1 MMSSGISDE
10 HLLYGSSP
18 LSSSMS
24 PTRSQLISGDDDY
37 YNPQDGSSPTNN
49 LLHNPSTEDDEK
61 GVVKTRYIP
70 ILTRILTALLAIS
83 LIGVVFCVLPY
94 FAVEAGK
101 RGHINQTLYWIA
113 GCFVL
118 ITVPISVLGIVQ
130 HLVNWYMPQVQ
141 KFVVRILFM
150 VPIFSIQSWFSL
162 FFHSASPY
170 LTAVRDLYEAFVLSS
185 FVYYIIE
192 LCGGEDQ
199 LANKLRMK
207 DPKLG
212 QHNCL
217 VRSQCGIWQMG
228 RPFLLHCKYG
238 VLQFVFFKIITTIV
252 VIILHTQDS
261 FHKGEWG
268 WNSAYAYLA
277 IIMNVSIAYALYCLV
292 TLYFATKDDLKEWN
306 PVWKFLCIKG
316 IIFATFWQGF
326 LIQVLYSVG
335 VIKGFGDWDASTTA
349 DKLPDFLICIEML
362 GFAVLHLYA
371 FPHTDY
377 LHYLQRHDQSFNNNG
392 GGSILRSPF
401 RGRRMGRGND
411 NNTETL
417 FLFDQDNNVVNDSS
431 IDTEYQPP
439 TVRQLDRPMSV
450 SRALVSTVNP
460 SETLSDIS
468 RMAGSVVVGGEGSS
482 AGRGGNGERGG
493 GSRRGGGPLSDGEVI
508 FSLDQAEGI

>member
-1 MMSSGISDE
+1 MLVLFFI
-10 HLLYGSSP
+10 P
-18 LSSSMS
+18 LCS
-24 PTRSQLISGDDDY
+24 I
-37 YNPQDGSSPTNN
+37 PQ
-49 LLHNPSTEDDEK
+49 
-61 GVVKTRYIP
+61 
-70 ILTRILTALLAIS
+70 
-83 LIGVVFCVLPY
+83 
-94 FAVEAGK
+94 
-101 RGHINQTLYWIA
+101 
-113 GCFVL
+113 
-118 ITVPISVLGIVQ
+118 
-130 HLVNWYMPQVQ
+130 
-141 KFVVRILFM
+141 FVVRILFM

-199 LANKLRMK
+199 LSDKLRMK
-207 DPKLG
+207 DPKFG
-212 QHNCL
+212 KHNCL
-217 VRSQCGIWQMG
+217 VRSQCGNWQMG
-228 RPFLLHCKYG
+228 RPFLMNCKYG
-238 VLQFVFFKIITTIV
+238 VLQFVFFKIVTTFI
-252 VIILHTQDS
+252 VIILHSQDS

-268 WNSAYAYLA
+268 WNSAYTYLA
-277 IIMNVSIAYALYCLV
+277 VIMNVSIGYALYCLV
-292 TLYFATKDDLKEWN
+292 KLYFATKDDLKEWN

-316 IIFATFWQGF
+316 IIFATFWQNF

-335 VIKGFGDWDASTTA
+335 VIKGFGDWDAATVA

-377 LHYLQRHDQSFNNNG
+377 LHYLQRHEQTFNNNG
-392 GGSILRSPF
+392 GGSLLSSPF
-401 RGRRMGRGND
+401 RGRRNVRGND

-417 FLFDQDNNVVNDSS
+417 FLFDQDNNVVNDTS

-468 RMAGSVVVGGEGSS
+468 RMAGSVVVGSEGSS
-482 AGRGGNGERGG
+482 SGRRRNAERGA

>member
-1 MMSSGISDE
+1 
-10 HLLYGSSP
+10 
-18 LSSSMS
+18 MS
-24 PTRSQLISGDDDY
+24 PTTQSQLTNDDDDDDNY
-37 YNPQDGSSPTNN
+37 YNPQDGSSPTTNN
-49 LLHNPSTEDDEK
+49 LFHNLSSDENDDK
-61 GVVKTRYIP
+61 KSRIKLRYIIP
-70 ILTRILTALLAIS
+70 MLTRILTAILAIS

-101 RGHINQTLYWIA
+101 KGHINQTLYWIA

-162 FFHSASPY
+162 FFLSAAPY
-170 LTAVRDLYEAFVLSS
+170 LTAVRELYEAFVLSS

-207 DPKLG
+207 DPKFG
-212 QHNCL
+212 QHTTCL

-228 RPFLLHCKYG
+228 RPFLLNCKYG
-238 VLQFVFFKIITTIV
+238 VLQFVFFKIVGTIV
-252 VIILHTQDS
+252 VIVLHSQDS
-261 FHKGEWG
+261 FHQGEWG
-268 WNSAYAYLA
+268 WNSSYTYLA

-306 PVWKFLCIKG
+306 PVWKFICIKG
-316 IIFATFWQGF
+316 IIFATFWQHF

-335 VIKGFGDWDASTTA
+335 VIKGFGDWDASMAA
-349 DKLPDFLICIEML
+349 DGLPAFLICIEML
-362 GFAVLHLYA
+362 GFAVAHLYA

-377 LHYLQRHDQSFNNNG
+377 LHYLQRHDQSFNNTT
-392 GGSILRSPF
+392 SLLRSPF

-411 NNTETL
+411 NNSETL

-439 TVRQLDRPMSV
+439 TFRQLDRPMSV

-468 RMAGSVVVGGEGSS
+468 RMAGSVVVGGEGTS

-493 GSRRGGGPLSDGEVI
+493 GSRRGNSPLTDGEVI

>member
-1 MMSSGISDE
+1 MSNRISDE

-18 LSSSMS
+18 LASTMS
-24 PTRSQLISGDDDY
+24 PTRSQLISGDDNY
-37 YNPQDGSSPTNN
+37 YNPQDGSSPTS
-49 LLHNPSTEDDEK
+49 LLHNNPSTDDDDK
-61 GVVKTRYIP
+61 SVLKQRFYIP
-70 ILTRILTALLAIS
+70 MLTRILTAILAIS

-101 RGHINQTLYWIA
+101 KGHMNQTLYWIA

-170 LTAVRDLYEAFVLSS
+170 LTAIRELYEAFVLSS

-192 LCGGEDQ
+192 LSGGEDQ

-212 QHNCL
+212 HHGCL
-217 VRSQCGIWQMG
+217 VRSQCGNWQMG
-228 RPFLLHCKYG
+228 RPFLLNCKYG
-238 VLQFVFFKIITTIV
+238 VLQFVFFKIVTTIV
-252 VIILHTQDS
+252 VIILHSQDA

-268 WNSAYAYLA
+268 WNSSYMYLA
-277 IIMNVSIAYALYCLV
+277 IIMNVSIGYALYCLV
-292 TLYFATKDDLKEWN
+292 TLYLATKDELKEWN
-306 PVWKFLCIKG
+306 PIWKFLCIKG
-316 IIFATFWQGF
+316 IIFATFWQNF

-335 VIKGFGDWDASTTA
+335 VIQGFGDWDAAMVA
-349 DKLPDFLICIEML
+349 DGLPAFLICIEML

-377 LHYLQRHDQSFNNNG
+377 LHYLQRHEQSFNNNG
-392 GGSILRSPF
+392 GGSLLSSPF

-460 SETLSDIS
+460 SETLSDIA
-468 RMAGSVVVGGEGSS
+468 RMGGSVVVGGDGSS
-482 AGRGGNGERGG
+482 AGRGGNGERG
-493 GSRRGGGPLSDGEVI
+493 SRRGGSPLSDGEVI